1 MFMKAFLETLRQIS
15 LGLFVN
21 GSYGFMQGDYDIA
34 NSLIVAFSISA
45 MFILNTRSE
54 NGR

>member
-1 MFMKAFLETLRQIS
+1 MKALIETSKQIV

-45 MFILNTRSE
+45 MFILNMRSE
-54 NGR
+54 DGRE